1 MSAEK
6 QERRTEY
13 LTQQVKSDT
22 SPDGSRSA
30 FIIETKESA
39 LGKSVDPVT
48 HSVYCFF
55 T

>member
-30 FIIETKESA
+30 FTEETRK
-39 LGKSVDPVT
+39 DPRRERCPVR
-48 HSVYCFF
+48 
-55 T
+55 